1 MAMPINQ
8 LLVNTGAAIY
18 YDADFRRVL
27 ESHMGILRKLDST
40 QLVAIEPQLA
50 YKYEFD
56 FYGMLQERNVS
67 EHMHWV
73 ILRLN
78 DMVDPREFKAT
89 MDRFL
94 VPAAEVI
101 DAIRRL
107 HMTTASKI

>member
-18 YDADFRRVL
+18 YDAAFRRVL
-27 ESHMGILRKLDST
+27 ETHMGLLRNLAST

-56 FYGMLQERNVS
+56 FYGMLQERGVA
-67 EHMHWV
+67 EHLHWV
-73 ILRLN
+73 ILRVN
-78 DMVDPREFKAT
+78 DMVDPREFKST

-94 VPAAEVI
+94 VPAPEVV
-101 DAIRRL
+101 DSIRRL
-107 HMTTASKI
+107 HMTTASKM